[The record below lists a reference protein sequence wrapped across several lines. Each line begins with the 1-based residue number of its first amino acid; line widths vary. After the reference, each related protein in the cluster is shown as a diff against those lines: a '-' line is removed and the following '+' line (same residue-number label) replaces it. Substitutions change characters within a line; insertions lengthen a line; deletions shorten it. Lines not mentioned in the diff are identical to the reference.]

1 VQALSEPGHLQLIG
15 VGISLITLTATAID
29 VYVGLR
35 LAALQSKMKADSSG
49 LEVSLL
55 KQFVLWKDEVLT
67 AINGKYVTAAL
78 LAEMRAN
85 FGHELQQIDKRLERI
100 EQRWEERLVCQ
111 MEQHRPE

>member
-1 VQALSEPGHLQLIG
+1 MQVLSEPGHLQLIG
-15 VGISLITLTATAID
+15 VGISLITLTATAIN

-78 LAEMRAN
+78 VAEMRAN

-100 EQRWEERLVCQ
+100 EERCAGRSVCALQ
-111 MEQHRPE
+111 QKQE